1 MIKRIFLSA
10 LGGIPSIS
18 YIKHLQSNGYF
29 VIGIDSNKSS
39 IGFNFA
45 MSFILYPDNN
55 QHIKPSSKAI
65 NHSFLEK
72 DDCVYVGD
80 SIIDR
85 KFAIN
90 CGFDFYYYKFN

>member
-29 VIGIDSNKSS
+29 VIGIDSNKSI

-55 QHIKPSSKAI
+55 QHIKPSSKAM
-65 NHSFLEK
+65 NHSFLKK
-72 DDCVYVGD
+72 DGCVCV
-80 SIIDR
+80 
-85 KFAIN
+85 
-90 CGFDFYYYKFN
+90 